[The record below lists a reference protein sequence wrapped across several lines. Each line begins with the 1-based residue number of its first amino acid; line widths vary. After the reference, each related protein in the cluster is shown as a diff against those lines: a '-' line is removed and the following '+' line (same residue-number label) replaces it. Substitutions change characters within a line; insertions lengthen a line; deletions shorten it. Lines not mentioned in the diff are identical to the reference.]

1 MLRQLEKRFFSSNI
15 IRFLIENDDL
25 KNLALI
31 DLSRKI
37 EDYLKVNNCNILNK
51 VESPDNIIL
60 FTQTKLGLQEL
71 NINSK
76 IFDDSQFIDA
86 KNIFE
91 KIRDRQLSFLEN
103 KDLIEFLEEIEDSAK
118 KGATIQRYKGLGE
131 MNPDQLWETTMTKEN
146 RSLLKVKINDVEDS
160 DRILSLFM
168 GSEVEPR
175 REFIQEHAKEVKNLD
190 V

>member
-31 DLSRKI
+31 DLSYKI

-76 IFDDSQFIDA
+76 IFF
-86 KNIFE
+86 KNMQ
-91 KIRDRQLSFLEN
+91 K
-103 KDLIEFLEEIEDSAK
+103 
-118 KGATIQRYKGLGE
+118 
-131 MNPDQLWETTMTKEN
+131 M
-146 RSLLKVKINDVEDS
+146 
-160 DRILSLFM
+160 
-168 GSEVEPR
+168 
-175 REFIQEHAKEVKNLD
+175 LD
-190 V
+190 KQ